1 MIKNQNPIELLFKD
15 LKHFD
20 KQNPVTGNLIP
31 EVDIGK
37 KKDLSK
43 FLSHAPDVKDLE
55 LQSRL
60 NKLRSRNEF
69 FNSGDD
75 NNINNFSFIL
85 PSPPP
90 QLPQPPYVPPPLPF
104 QLPNLSDLFSKNR
117 PPLPPLL
124 PPPPTRQPP
133 NLSFFNNEQT
143 SIFLTPPALANQH
156 GDKYNANNVQ
166 RQANDVTFFLPK
178 VPTILDDD
186 KYEKKKEIKK
196 QEDDEIKE
204 EINLQKLT
212 DKINQGNIPSEL
224 EFYFGGFN

>member
-1 MIKNQNPIELLFKD
+1 MSEFGQEVQGEIDLYVTNNRLNEASFRRKFDPILKIVIKNQNPIELLFKD

-20 KQNPVTGNLIP
+20 TQNPVTGNLNP

-60 NKLRSRNEF
+60 NKLRSKNEF

-75 NNINNFSFIL
+75 NNINNYPFIL
-85 PSPPP
+85 PSPLP
-90 QLPQPPYVPPPLPF
+90 QLLQPPYVPPPLPF

-117 PPLPPLL
+117 PPLPPLP

-166 RQANDVTFFLPK
+166 RQAYWQNRESD
-178 VPTILDDD
+178 
-186 KYEKKKEIKK
+186 
-196 QEDDEIKE
+196 
-204 EINLQKLT
+204 
-212 DKINQGNIPSEL
+212 
-224 EFYFGGFN
+224 